1 MEGQSTM
8 KEDYE
13 RKNIRANKGENAR
26 KTIHDC
32 EEYFDPDAIPPE
44 KLIPYTDSLI
54 FSLVMRDEEICR
66 GVLQAILPEEIGRAS
81 CRERV

>member
-1 MEGQSTM
+1 M

-32 EEYFDPDAIPPE
+32 GEYFDPDAIPPE

-66 GVLQAILPEEIGRAS
+66 GVLQAILEYTGVLSNVTGQNAWE
-81 CRERV
+81 V